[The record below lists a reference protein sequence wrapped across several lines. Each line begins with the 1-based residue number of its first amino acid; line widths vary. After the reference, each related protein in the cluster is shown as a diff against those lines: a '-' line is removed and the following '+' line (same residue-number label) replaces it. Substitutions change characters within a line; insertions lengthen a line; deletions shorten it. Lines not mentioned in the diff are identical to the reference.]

1 MFGKLKDMGAIMPL
15 ISKAMSGDYSG
26 LATML
31 KPQLIELLPKVIGV
45 VIEAGGGDP
54 ATHGAWFFLHTKSD
68 GAQTIMASIALRN
81 ELDEPGE
88 PCGIIDVLAEL
99 EKLDL
104 AQFISA

>member
-1 MFGKLKDMGAIMPL
+1 MFGNLKGLGAMAPL
-15 ISKAMSGDYSG
+15 IASAMSGDYSG

-31 KPQLIELLPKVIGV
+31 KPQLVELLPKLIGA

-54 ATHGAWFFLHTKSD
+54 ATHGAWFFLHTRRD
-68 GAQTIMASIALRN
+68 GSQTIMASIALRN

-88 PCGIIDVLAEL
+88 VCGIIDVLAEL
-99 EKLDL
+99 DKLDI